1 MISEIIAAVLLVSGG
16 FFCLVAGVGIVTLND
31 VYARMHAATKAG
43 TLGLALICV
52 AIMVLATTWLQL
64 FEALFVFLFMIMT
77 APIGAHLIGRA
88 AFRTRAPMDPRTRID
103 PDCDR
108 FRPSNRSDVTAPA
121 TPTADPAP

>member
-77 APIGAHLIGRA
+77 APVGAHLIGRA
-88 AFRTRAPMDPRTRID
+88 AFRTRAPMDPRTKID

-108 FRPSNRSDVTAPA
+108 FRPSNRSDVTSPSTA
-121 TPTADPAP
+121 TVDPAP

>member
-1 MISEIIAAVLLVSGG
+1 MTSEI
-16 FFCLVAGVGIVTLND
+16 
-31 VYARMHAATKAG
+31 
-43 TLGLALICV
+43 ALICV

-108 FRPSNRSDVTAPA
+108 FRPSNRSDVT
-121 TPTADPAP
+121 PTADPAP